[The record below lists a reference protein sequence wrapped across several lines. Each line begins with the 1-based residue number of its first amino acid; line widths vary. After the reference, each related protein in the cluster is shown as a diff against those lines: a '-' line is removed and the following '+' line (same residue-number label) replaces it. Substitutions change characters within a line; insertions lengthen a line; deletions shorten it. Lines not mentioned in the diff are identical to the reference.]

1 MNDETFSAFLNQMLQ
16 NAQAVKITF
25 PVFIYIYYSP
35 LIYYKCTSFFFK
47 FFFVVAIFK
56 EKNPCIP
63 KGNWWFR
70 ETYSLGKWSGYDHFP
85 LPFSSFGF
93 FSSYSSYFIIS
104 ISLFEII
111 EILWSFTCSYWRR
124 VCSM

>member
-63 KGNWWFR
+63 KGN
-70 ETYSLGKWSGYDHFP
+70 
-85 LPFSSFGF
+85 
-93 FSSYSSYFIIS
+93 
-104 ISLFEII
+104 
-111 EILWSFTCSYWRR
+111 
-124 VCSM
+124 